1 MKVNRLVKL
10 SLTPEQAQ
18 HVCGALALVSQFLL
32 MRMRKQSEG
41 GAGSDDAA
49 LLAKLESGIKPLDY
63 SLITG
68 AQISIDSRLTRIS
81 LARLDDEDEDLSWML
96 DAFPDGYV
104 SDGVRVRRGPNGSVE
119 FENE

>member
-18 HVCGALALVSQFLL
+18 HVCGALTLVSQFLL

-41 GAGSDDAA
+41 GSEPDDAV

-68 AQISIDSRLTRIS
+68 AQISIDSRLDRIS
-81 LARLDDEDEDLSWML
+81 RA
-96 DAFPDGYV
+96 
-104 SDGVRVRRGPNGSVE
+104 E
-119 FENE
+119 FEDWYSGRTDLDGTLIGEGEVA